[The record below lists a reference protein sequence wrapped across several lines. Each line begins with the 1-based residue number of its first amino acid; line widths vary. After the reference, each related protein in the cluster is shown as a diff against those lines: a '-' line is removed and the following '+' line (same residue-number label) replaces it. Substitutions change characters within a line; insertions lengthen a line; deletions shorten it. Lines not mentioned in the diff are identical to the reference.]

1 MLARS
6 LNIRSKITLTIL
18 LLSAYSMPVNAHPAG
33 NFSVNNYSRINAE
46 KTQIYLRCVADMA
59 EISAVK
65 ESQQI
70 DAGKNNVFSNEEP
83 SANLE
88 KLIARYAANLK
99 LFVDNQRIKIQSAAK
114 NTSLI
119 YSRGKLAGLI
129 SVPILFPCFLLGL
142 KQTVEANNSAFVSAI
157 VKERKSL
164 WSLILS
170 SKKHYC

>member
-1 MLARS
+1 MR
-6 LNIRSKITLTIL
+6 NKITLIFL
-18 LLSAYSMPVNAHPAG
+18 LLSAYIVSFNAHRSG
-33 NFSVNNYSRINAE
+33 NFSTANYSRVNTE
-46 KTQIYLRCVADMA
+46 KNRRLLGCILDLT
-59 EISAVK
+59 EIRAFR
-65 ESQQI
+65 ESQQT
-70 DAGKNNVFSNEEP
+70 DTLTNNPFSSEELG
-83 SANLE
+83 AYLK
-88 KLIARYAANLK
+88 KLTTQYAANLK

-142 KQTVEANNSAFVSAI
+142 KQTAEANNSAFVSAI